1 MSAITTPPTNIY
13 RAPLNITDE
22 HVCLGGS
29 WSRHF
34 PEPDVHASHWL
45 RLRIHTWDSTST
57 LEWHVTN
64 EKGQVRHWAAVAMY
78 SSTHP
83 FLDETFQTCIRR
95 ILKKATI
102 IRRLNQHMHP
112 GDLLIGAT
120 DGSAGKDGAIQS
132 D

>member
-22 HVCLGGS
+22 HVSLGGS

-57 LEWHVTN
+57 LEWHATN
-64 EKGQVRHWAAVAMY
+64 EKGQVRHWAVVAMH
-78 SSTHP
+78 SSAQT
-83 FLDETFQTCIRR
+83 FLDESFQSCIRNV
-95 ILKKATI
+95 LKKASI
-102 IRRLNQHMHP
+102 VRRIYQHIQP
-112 GDLLIGAT
+112 GERFTGDT
-120 DGSAGKDGAIQS
+120 DGSAGKDGVIQS